1 MVRAVRTQ
9 KSSDDDEA
17 VRSLPSIQLFRSSF
31 PRSDELI
38 DTLTMAKKGTKKSRK
53 RSRNMGVGVGIPADT
68 TQEDLRSDGAT
79 PTSTPRTSAGQPSVE
94 VVADLSSIL
103 GAGNPPPALSGAARV
118 RSSSSTEESLSSGEE
133 NNDGSIRQSTPQAPQ
148 KPPCFSTPCKFILF
162 LVFLWASEVATM
174 ILLKRYGVVEPNF
187 RLEEAVLSSLDLDPT
202 WLLEQQVLLL
212 NKINESLMSA
222 APLMMGSYLLQENL
236 RPGYRL
242 ASKAGAKARYPVV
255 MVPGFVTSGLEVW
268 AGQDCGK
275 RYFRQRLWADATGA
289 RSFILDTDCWKAHM
303 SLDPV
308 TGGDPD
314 GIRLRSSSGFEAA
327 DYFIANYWVWSKMIE
342 NLADVGYT
350 PSTMAMMPYDWR
362 LAFPLLEERDGYL
375 TRLKSQ
381 IQDMHKVAGHKVV
394 LTSHSMGALVVHY
407 FFAWVTT
414 SADKGGGGGG
424 KDWLDKHIHSYV
436 NIAGSHLGVPK
447 AASALLSGEMS
458 DTVIMG
464 PMGNMVEQFFGR
476 RLRRDLWSTWGSL
489 WSMLPK
495 GGDALWSPGADLC
508 LTMAP
513 DDPFCHP
520 EHPSPLLFMT
530 SNQEKPDE
538 AKRTCPANETLYEFV
553 AKPQLSTEDTIN
565 FLQSFHSQSNTNHS
579 VQRLFSFH
587 GDEPSS
593 LRTWHDPT
601 RTPLPHAPNMHIYC
615 LYGTGTDTER
625 AYFYRAT
632 LGDPSSSSSAATSGN
647 ASVGAGESG
656 SSTNHSPGASPTSLA
671 DPVMI
676 LDSAVDNES
685 QKIRRGVRY
694 TDGDG
699 SVPLLSLGYLCADAW
714 RRESSGLNPS
724 KIPVTTRE
732 YKNQREF
739 VVDDPMRGGPRSSEH
754 VDVLGNL
761 DMMEDFLRIVTGYDD
776 ERVQEDRI
784 VSDIREI
791 AHRVNSYHGGGIYKK
806 RKNPL
811 WPF

>member
-1 MVRAVRTQ
+1 
-9 KSSDDDEA
+9 
-17 VRSLPSIQLFRSSF
+17 
-31 PRSDELI
+31 LI
-38 DTLTMAKKGTKKSRK
+38 DTLTMAKKGPKKSRK
-53 RSRNMGVGVGIPADT
+53 RGRNMGVLGP
-68 TQEDLRSDGAT
+68 SDSDHGGP
-79 PTSTPRTSAGQPSVE
+79 PTSSTRTSAGQPSVE

-103 GAGNPPPALSGAARV
+103 GAQSSPPALGGAAAARV
-118 RSSSSTEESLSSGEE
+118 RSSSSTEDSLSAESSSPETNTDCSGLR
-133 NNDGSIRQSTPQAPQ
+133 SSQKQAAP

-187 RLEEAVLSSLDLDPT
+187 RLEEAVLSSLDLDPS
-202 WLLEQQVLLL
+202 WLREQQELLL
-212 NKINESLMSA
+212 NKLNESLLSA

-242 ASKAGAKARYPVV
+242 ASEANAKARYPVV

-275 RYFRQRLWADATGA
+275 RYFRQRLWADAAGA
-289 RSFILDTDCWKAHM
+289 RSFILDTDCWKEHM

-308 TGGDPD
+308 TGGDPE

-327 DYFIANYWVWSKMIE
+327 DYFIANYWVWSKLIE

-381 IQDMHKVAGHKVV
+381 IQDMHKVSGHKVV

-414 SADKGGGGGG
+414 GADKGGGGGG
-424 KDWLDKHIHSYV
+424 KDWLDRHIHSYV

-464 PMGNMVEQFFGR
+464 PMGTMVEQFFGR

-530 SNQEKPDE
+530 SNQDKPDE

-565 FLQSFHSQSNTNHS
+565 FLQAFHSESNANHS
-579 VQRLFSFH
+579 VRRHFSFH
-587 GDEPSS
+587 GDEPPS

-601 RTPLPHAPNMHIYC
+601 RTPLPHAPNMRIYC
-615 LYGTGTDTER
+615 LYGTGIDTER

-632 LGDPSSSSSAATSGN
+632 LGDPASSSPTTSGGN
-647 ASVGAGESG
+647 STAGTGESVSG
-656 SSTNHSPGASPTSLA
+656 TNHSPGASPTLLA

-699 SVPLLSLGYLCADAW
+699 SVPLLSLGYLCIDAW

-724 KIPVTTRE
+724 KIPVTSRE

-754 VDVLGNL
+754 VDMLGNL

-776 ERVQEDRI
+776 ESVQEDRI
-784 VSDIREI
+784 ASDIREI
-791 AHRVNSYHGGGIYKK
+791 ANRVNSYHGGGIFKK

>member
-1 MVRAVRTQ
+1 MGTGDGRPNNGSSSSAPGNVR
-9 KSSDDDEA
+9 SDDDGD
-17 VRSLPSIQLFRSSF
+17 
-31 PRSDELI
+31 PR
-38 DTLTMAKKGTKKSRK
+38 TA
-53 RSRNMGVGVGIPADT
+53 
-68 TQEDLRSDGAT
+68 AT
-79 PTSTPRTSAGQPSVE
+79 RTSAGQPSVE

-103 GAGNPPPALSGAARV
+103 RAGTNPPSAVLSGGARLRTSSSTTEDSLSAAA
-118 RSSSSTEESLSSGEE
+118 SSSSSSRLG
-133 NNDGSIRQSTPQAPQ
+133 NDGCSTRRAANQQAPQ

-202 WLLEQQVLLL
+202 WLREQQELLL
-212 NKINESLMSA
+212 NKLNESLMSA

-242 ASKAGAKARYPVV
+242 ASQNGARAQHPVV

-275 RYFRQRLWADATGA
+275 RYFRQRLWADAAGA

-308 TGGDPD
+308 TGGDPE

-381 IQDMHKVAGHKVV
+381 IQDMHKVTGRKVV

-424 KDWLDKHIHSYV
+424 KDWLDRHIHAYI

-476 RLRRDLWSTWGSL
+476 RLRRDLWSSWGSL

-530 SNQEKPDE
+530 SNQEKPDD

-565 FLQSFHSQSNTNHS
+565 FLQAFHSESNANHS
-579 VQRLFSFH
+579 VRRLFSFH

-615 LYGTGTDTER
+615 LYGTGVDTER

-632 LGDPSSSSSAATSGN
+632 LGDPSPSGN
-647 ASVGAGESG
+647 STTGAGESG
-656 SSTNHSPGASPTSLA
+656 QQSGTNHSPGASPTVLP

-676 LDSAVDNES
+676 LDSAVDNEA

-724 KIPVTTRE
+724 KVPVTTRE

-776 ERVQEDRI
+776 ESVQEDRI

-791 AHRVNSYHGGGIYKK
+791 ANRVNSYHGGGIFKK